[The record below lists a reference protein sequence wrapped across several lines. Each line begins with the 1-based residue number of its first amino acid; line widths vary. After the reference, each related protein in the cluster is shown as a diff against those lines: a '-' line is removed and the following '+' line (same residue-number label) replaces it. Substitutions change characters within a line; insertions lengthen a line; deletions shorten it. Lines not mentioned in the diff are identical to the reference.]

1 MQRRTGRVK
10 DIPFLTLIIYAKR
23 HHLYRRSRR
32 NGWQVVD
39 EYIDINARWPQ
50 DGEHISLPGMKGIYE
65 VRGVSLYNHGRLAI
79 PLCLVEKYKIEK

>member
-1 MQRRTGRVK
+1 
-10 DIPFLTLIIYAKR
+10 
-23 HHLYRRSRR
+23 
-32 NGWQVVD
+32 VD

-79 PLCLVEKYKIEK
+79 PLCLVEKYKIENV